1 MSLFAAW
8 TGAVLGAARMELPVM
23 PAPSVPE
30 PQRFRLAYNPVP
42 SALPVFGHR
51 LMAEQAPSSVRSP
64 LAVRDRLRLEK

>member
-30 PQRFRLAYNPVP
+30 PRRFRLAYNPMPAVVAGSGRP
-42 SALPVFGHR
+42 
-51 LMAEQAPSSVRSP
+51 LMAEQAPAS
-64 LAVRDRLRLEK
+64 VRDRLWLEK